1 MYMDTQDYD
10 SSEEAL
16 NGIESR
22 KRSIITQCFP
32 KNVVINVV
40 TCTISGD
47 KEDLVHF
54 KQEAFL
60 KKGPTL
66 CIDSGPFGSFHDK
79 LQQVQN
85 RRLADPGLYAPDP
98 ELYA

>member
-10 SSEEAL
+10 SLEEAL
-16 NGIESR
+16 NGINAR

-54 KQEAFL
+54 TQEAFV
-60 KKGPTL
+60 KKGPTI

-79 LQQVQN
+79 LQQVKSKC
-85 RRLADPGLYAPDP
+85 LFVP
-98 ELYA
+98 ELYAQ